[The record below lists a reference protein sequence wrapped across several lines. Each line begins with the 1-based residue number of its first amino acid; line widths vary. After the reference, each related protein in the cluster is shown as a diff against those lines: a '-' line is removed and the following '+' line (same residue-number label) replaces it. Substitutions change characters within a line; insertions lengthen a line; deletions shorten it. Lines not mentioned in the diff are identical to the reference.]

1 MPGRGNARAHPA
13 SVFSVSE
20 AAAIRAAFVQG
31 DVSPNRRKFRL
42 ARTWSQIK
50 HPAGISD
57 LAAGAGG
64 SPELGAQIYA
74 AAVLSAGEPSPAET
88 AFLAKLATA
97 LNLDPGLVANLRA
110 AAAPAT

>member
-1 MPGRGNARAHPA
+1 MIAT
-13 SVFSVSE
+13 
-20 AAAIRAAFVQG
+20 AAADGVVDDAERTRIVGQMHAAG
-31 DVSPNRRKFRL
+31 MDEDA
-42 ARTWSQIK
+42 ARFLNEEIK

-74 AAVLSAGEPSPAET
+74 AAALSAGNPSPAET
-88 AFLAKLATA
+88 SFLAKLATA